1 MKKIEFGFANEQ
13 NPRGSWEG
21 IGIKPGLLLNEADYY
36 GVVNVNRDSYIVAKV
51 TKDDNNRYPQLLDKF
66 IVRQAI
72 ADIYP
77 DGSGIIFLD
86 QEQSNTASLLEEH
99 LNNPEIKDRISSIE
113 DVLKLSSGLALGARV
128 FNLLTDGEKIITTS
142 IKHEVFT
149 KKNEALKYC
158 HMSFSELFMAY
169 QEQLQDN
176 KKFSR

>member
-77 DGSGIIFLD
+77 
-86 QEQSNTASLLEEH
+86 
-99 LNNPEIKDRISSIE
+99 
-113 DVLKLSSGLALGARV
+113 V
-128 FNLLTDGEKIITTS
+128 
-142 IKHEVFT
+142 
-149 KKNEALKYC
+149 
-158 HMSFSELFMAY
+158 
-169 QEQLQDN
+169 
-176 KKFSR
+176 